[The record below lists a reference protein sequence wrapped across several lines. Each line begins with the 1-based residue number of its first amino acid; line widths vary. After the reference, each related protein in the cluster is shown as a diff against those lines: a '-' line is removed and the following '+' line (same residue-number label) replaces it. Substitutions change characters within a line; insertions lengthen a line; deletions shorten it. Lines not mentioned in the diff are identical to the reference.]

1 MMIDFKRFR
10 LAAIEH
16 QPFEHMIVPQ
26 LVDPAAMEGIA
37 RDFPVID
44 QPGSFPVSELT
55 CGPALQELLSELQGP
70 LLRSAVEEKF
80 EIDLTDRPTMLTLRG
95 RARDKDGRIHTDS
108 KTKLITVLIYMNVTW
123 PDPGG
128 HLRLL
133 RSAKTLDDFFA
144 EVQPAQANA
153 VVFRCRDN
161 AWHGHTP
168 FVGERRV
175 IQLNWVMD
183 EAVVR
188 REQRRHGFSAKLKR
202 WWRSERRR

>member
-1 MMIDFKRFR
+1 MMIDFERFR
-10 LAAIEH
+10 SAAIEC
-16 QPFEHMIVPQ
+16 QPFEHMIVPR
-26 LVDPAAMEGIA
+26 LVDLAAMEGLA

-55 CGPALQELLSELQGP
+55 CGPTLQELLSELQGP
-70 LLRSAVEEKF
+70 LLRAAVEEKF
-80 EIDLTDRPTMLTLRG
+80 DIDLTGRPTMLTLRG

-108 KTKLITVLIYMNVTW
+108 KTKLITVLIYMNGTW
-123 PDPGG
+123 TDPGG

-188 REQRRHGFSAKLKR
+188 REQRRHGFSAKIKR
-202 WWRSERRR
+202 WWRSERRG